1 MISSACRKRYGQR
14 SGVRIVIICPE
25 VAIVK
30 FRVGHIYICGFPPS
44 PPKLALHALPVSLT
58 VVPTAPRSPPVGPVR
73 RRPTASSGDPLPAD
87 EIRPSPVSSPPT
99 LSPPRRAARCPTRN
113 PRNRSPLLLPCGPCA
128 NAQVF
133 LEPLVVA
140 GVAPGEWRRPALA
153 RAVAAGIS
161 PAARLGEV
169 RMWLNSLVWLR
180 RSFCSFFL
188 SFCLVSA

>member
-1 MISSACRKRYGQR
+1 MGLSTWG
-14 SGVRIVIICPE
+14 G
-25 VAIVK
+25 
-30 FRVGHIYICGFPPS
+30 GHIYICGFPPS

-87 EIRPSPVSSPPT
+87 EIRPSPVSSPPP
-99 LSPPRRAARCPTRN
+99 LSLLPGARRVVPRETRVTALLSCFLVARAPTR
-113 PRNRSPLLLPCGPCA
+113 RFSWSRSSWLGWRR
-128 NAQVF
+128 
-133 LEPLVVA
+133 
-140 GVAPGEWRRPALA
+140 GEWRRPALA

>member
-1 MISSACRKRYGQR
+1 MGLSTWG
-14 SGVRIVIICPE
+14 G
-25 VAIVK
+25 
-30 FRVGHIYICGFPPS
+30 GHIYICGFPPS

-140 GVAPGEWRRPALA
+140 GVAPGGMEAAGA
-153 RAVAAGIS
+153 RAGGGGRDLAGGA
-161 PAARLGEV
+161 PR
-169 RMWLNSLVWLR
+169 
-180 RSFCSFFL
+180 
-188 SFCLVSA
+188 